1 MKKPETVYL
10 HLRRF
15 WFNMHDKINSAKSS
29 DLGTCSPIFIVG
41 CPRSGT
47 HLLRNML
54 RSHPNLSF
62 TGESHFIP
70 KFYKAFGD
78 PKSQKEAE
86 RLASR
91 ILNLQ
96 WIQPWNLSLD
106 PASFAHDRSYTQV
119 VRRIFEAWVQ
129 KENKSRWG
137 DKTPQYVTEM
147 PVLLE
152 LFPDCKFIHIIR
164 DGRDVALSWLAL
176 SFGPRNI
183 FTAARQWQYFVSTGQ
198 RVGRSLP
205 AETYFEIRY
214 EKLLAQPGAVMDSI
228 CSFINEPFCQ
238 ELLEPNPLV
247 LDYPERKSIFGR
259 FTPSY
264 NYALKNTIVDKNA
277 SKWKRQMSCSD
288 QVIFETIAGNLLK
301 SLGYETTAK
310 TRSISK
316 LEQIFWQA
324 NHTFFWWL
332 SSFNSKNRMKWM
344 KTDWLLRWA
353 DYVARSQK

>member
-1 MKKPETVYL
+1 
-10 HLRRF
+10 
-15 WFNMHDKINSAKSS
+15 MHDQINSAKSR
-29 DLGTCSPIFIVG
+29 DLMTCSPIFIVG

-62 TGESHFIP
+62 PGESHFIP

-78 PKSQKEAE
+78 PKSEKEAKT
-86 RLASR
+86 LASI

-96 WIQPWNLSLD
+96 WIQPWYLSMD
-106 PASFAHDRSYTQV
+106 IGSFAHDRTYTQV
-119 VRRIFEAWVQ
+119 VRRIFEAWAQ
-129 KENKSRWG
+129 KENKERWG

-152 LFPDCKFIHIIR
+152 LFPGGKFIHIIR
-164 DGRDVALSWLAL
+164 DGRDVALSWLRL
-176 SFGPRNI
+176 NFGPTNI

-205 AETYFEIRY
+205 ADTYLEIRY
-214 EKLLAQPGAVMDSI
+214 EKLLVQAREVMDNI
-228 CSFINEPFCQ
+228 CSFINEPFC
-238 ELLEPNPLV
+238 EKLLKPDPLI
-247 LDYPERKSIFGR
+247 LDYPARKLMFGR

-264 NYALKNTIVDKNA
+264 NNALKTTVVDKNS
-277 SKWKRQMSCSD
+277 SKWKSQMPWSD
-288 QVIFETIAGNLLK
+288 QAIFESVAGNLLK
-301 SLGYETTAK
+301 SLGYETTSK

-316 LEQIFWQA
+316 LEQMFWRA
-324 NHTFFWWL
+324 HHAFLWSLNKL
-332 SSFNSKNRMKWM
+332 NSKNKIEWM

-353 DYVARSQK
+353 DYVNRN

>member
-1 MKKPETVYL
+1 
-10 HLRRF
+10 
-15 WFNMHDKINSAKSS
+15 MHDQINSAKNR

-78 PKSQKEAE
+78 PKSEQEAKK
-86 RLASR
+86 LASV

-96 WIQPWNLSLD
+96 WIQPWHLSLD
-106 PASFAHDRSYTQV
+106 PVSFVHDRSYAQV
-119 VRRIFEAWVQ
+119 VRRIFEAWAQ
-129 KENKSRWG
+129 KENKPRWG

-152 LFPDCKFIHIIR
+152 LFPSGKFIHIIR
-164 DGRDVALSWLAL
+164 DGRDVAVSWLAL
-176 SFGPRNI
+176 SFGPTNI

-205 AETYFEIRY
+205 SGTYLEIRY
-214 EKLLAQPGAVMDSI
+214 EKLLAQPGEVMENI
-228 CSFINEPFCQ
+228 CSFINEPFCE
-238 ELLEPNPLV
+238 ELLKPNPLI
-247 LDYPERKSIFGR
+247 LDYPARKSIFGR

-264 NYALKNTIVDKNA
+264 NYALKTTIVHKNT
-277 SKWKRQMSCSD
+277 SKWKNQMSCSD
-288 QVIFETIAGNLLK
+288 NIVFESVAGELLK
-301 SLGYETTAK
+301 SLGYDTTSK

-316 LEQIFWQA
+316 LEQIFWQVHHA
-324 NHTFFWWL
+324 FLWSL
-332 SSFNSKNRMKWM
+332 KSLNSKNRIKWM

-353 DYVARSQK
+353 DYVDRNK